1 MNTKLYA
8 IALAALIFV
17 TSSCHRYYT
26 NTNFDTATVNHK
38 TVAILPANVILTGN
52 KPKKMTSDD
61 IAKQEL
67 AESNTFQQSLYNNI
81 LRHANSKKY
90 ETSIQVQHIEKTA
103 ELLKNNSI
111 DFKEVATTSDETLCK
126 LLNVDAVVRLKVQ
139 KTRYMS
145 GLVSF
150 GADILNDILFGSVG
164 VFIPG
169 TMTPVP
175 NAPTKTDD
183 VIADCTV
190 QSNSTVLWNDNYKQ
204 QANWQRPANDI
215 VENVTNSFGKH
226 FPYRKKKV

>member
-90 ETSIQVQHIEKTA
+90 ETSIQVQPIEKTA

>member
-1 MNTKLYA
+1 MRSKFYTFTFMA
-8 IALAALIFV
+8 VVFFLA
-17 TSSCHRYYT
+17 SCHRYYT
-26 NTNFDTATVNHK
+26 NTNFDTVSTNHK
-38 TVAILPANVILTGN
+38 TVAVLPANVILTGN
-52 KPKKMTSDD
+52 KPKKMTADD

-67 AESNTFQQSLYNNI
+67 AESTSFQQSLYMNI

-90 ETSIQVQHIEKTA
+90 ESNIQVQPVEKTA
-103 ELLKNNSI
+103 ELLKNNNI
-111 DFKEVATTSDETLCK
+111 GFRDVAGTSDETLCK

-145 GLVSF
+145 GLASF
-150 GADILNDILFGSVG
+150 GADVVNDILFGSVG

-169 TMTPVP
+169 TITPVP

-190 QSNSTVLWNDNYKQ
+190 QSNSMVLWNDNYKQ

-226 FPYRKKKV
+226 FPYRKKKA

>member
-1 MNTKLYA
+1 MRSKLYTITFMA
-8 IALAALIFV
+8 IAFV
-17 TSSCHRYYT
+17 VTSCHRYYT
-26 NTNFDTATVNHK
+26 NTNFDTATASHK

-52 KPKKMTSDD
+52 KPKKMTADD
-61 IAKQEL
+61 ITKQEL
-67 AESNTFQQSLYNNI
+67 AESTSFQQSLYNNI

-90 ETSIQVQHIEKTA
+90 ETSIQVQPVEKTA

-111 DFKEVATTSDETLCK
+111 GFRDVASTSDEALCK

-150 GADILNDILFGSVG
+150 GADVLNDILFGNVG

-190 QSNSTVLWNDNYKQ
+190 QSNGLVLWNDNYKQ

-215 VENVTNSFGKH
+215 VENVTSSFGRH
-226 FPYRKKKV
+226 FPYRKKKA